1 MVLSR
6 LFGTSVRLRIW
17 QLAVLAGFALVALS
31 AGSYWTLQRT
41 QETKDQANHIQDV
54 RNALNAYAQDFVD
67 AETGQRGYLLTHQ
80 ESYLTILD
88 NALAHHPDNSRRLN
102 DLVQNRAVREKLNQA
117 AGIFDQKL
125 IELSQTIQLTK
136 TGNRDAAL
144 AIVLEGRGQRYTDE
158 FRQAIGEIE
167 VIETALLKSRQA
179 EAYEQYQRVFAI
191 VVGGGI
197 IALALIIVGVQK
209 IASQIGNSLDE
220 LIKGIST
227 ISEGNLDRRIDLGAK
242 DEFAAVGNAFNS
254 MAKRL
259 AESNLE
265 RDLVNDELCR
275 HRDHL
280 EELVAVATAEVTAII
295 RTAVNG
301 IVTIDSN
308 GMIRTFNP
316 AAERLF
322 GYTSQEVIGK
332 NVSMLMES
340 DTAAQHDG
348 YLEQFART
356 GLSKMIGIGREVRA
370 LRKNGS
376 VFPAQ
381 LEVGHAEVSKT
392 NHFYVGFIS
401 DVTEQKKI
409 QDSLRRAKEE
419 AEAGA
424 RAKSTFIAN
433 MSHEIR
439 TPMNAIIGFTGIL
452 LQDDQLSAR
461 SADHAQIVLRSAKA
475 LLGII
480 NDILDISKLESGKVS
495 LEAVVFHLPN
505 ALTDALQLVN
515 QQAADRGVKIVLE
528 YHGDLP
534 LRCTGDPMRL
544 RQILLNLVGNS
555 IKFTENGSI
564 VITVR
569 PWTEAGH
576 DNMLQFSVADT
587 GIGMTPEQIDNV
599 FEPFSQADS
608 STTRRFGGTGLGAVI
623 SKQLVEQMGG
633 AIWVTSVFGQGST
646 FNFTACLPGASEMN
660 DCLFEDGNSIAAGY
674 IYPRTFHIL
683 LAEDSEINA
692 ALAMLRLKQQGHQV
706 ELCANGMEA
715 VAAFKAE
722 HFDLILMDVM
732 MSVMDGLDATRKIR
746 ELEKSGNRRIP
757 IIALTASVMRHEAEQ
772 CIEAGMDSVHAK
784 PIEFSELFAAMEAI
798 VPAGEGRFK
807 AIHRIEIAPAFT
819 ENFSVET
826 SRAAFDPEVV
836 QELLNAA
843 SHALGQLNPNAV
855 EPILVRLSNY
865 LSESDLA
872 GIKKAVDVFD
882 FENGKVKLSELAA
895 ALGLQL
901 N

>member
-80 ESYLTILD
+80 ESYLTILN
-88 NALAHHPDNSRRLN
+88 NALAHHPDNFRRLN

-495 LEAVVFHLPN
+495 LEAVAFHLPN

-807 AIHRIEIAPAFT
+807 AIHRLEIAPAFT

>member
-17 QLAVLAGFALVALS
+17 QLAVLACFALVALS

-80 ESYLTILD
+80 ESYLTILN
-88 NALAHHPDNSRRLN
+88 NALAHHPDNFRRLN

-495 LEAVVFHLPN
+495 LEAVAFHLPN

-623 SKQLVEQMGG
+623 CKQLVEQMGG

>member
-265 RDLVNDELCR
+265 RDLVNEELCR

>member
-80 ESYLTILD
+80 ESYLTILN
-88 NALAHHPDNSRRLN
+88 NALAHHPDNFRRLN

-495 LEAVVFHLPN
+495 LEAVAFHLPN

-660 DCLFEDGNSIAAGY
+660 DCLFEDGNSVGAGY

-826 SRAAFDPEVV
+826 SRAVFDPVVV

>member
-80 ESYLTILD
+80 ESYLTILN
-88 NALAHHPDNSRRLN
+88 NALAHHPDNFRRLN

-495 LEAVVFHLPN
+495 LEAVAFHLPN